1 MRVLERTDE
10 TDDRATAVDTVYELN
25 SATGGWVGRIPSSS
39 HASDHPFSAELP
51 VARAIVG
58 LLTAGSARSRLP

>member
-39 HASDHPFSAELP
+39 HASEHPFGAELP
-51 VARAIVG
+51 
-58 LLTAGSARSRLP
+58 